1 MNSTLSFV
9 VRAEHSSEPTITTP
23 LLMLVLTISKLIIP
37 GGARVH
43 AWGTMNH
50 VIHYGPYGM
59 MDILFLRLPGSA
71 QFISVMPHSIRVMS
85 VL

>member
-43 AWGTMNH
+43 GE
-50 VIHYGPYGM
+50 P
-59 MDILFLRLPGSA
+59 
-71 QFISVMPHSIRVMS
+71 
-85 VL
+85 